1 MDGRDER
8 NSAGAGTAG
17 YRGMPADFDE
27 MISTHAKPVLVDFWA
42 DWCGPCKAMAPVL
55 AELAREWKG
64 RLTVIKVNTESRP
77 ALAARY
83 RISGIP
89 TLILFKGGE
98 EAHRLVGAA
107 PLPRLKQE
115 FGRYL

>member
-8 NSAGAGTAG
+8 KGAGAGSTG
-17 YRGMPADFDE
+17 TRGMPADFDE
-27 MISTHAKPVLVDFWA
+27 LIATHTKPVLVDFWA
-42 DWCGPCKAMAPVL
+42 EWCGPCKAMAPVL
-55 AELAREWKG
+55 ADLARQWKG

-89 TLILFKGGE
+89 TLILFKDGE

-107 PLPRLKQE
+107 PLPHLKQE
-115 FGRYL
+115 FERFL